1 MAKEFKCHTISGG
14 EQVVEGKALISPES
28 VCFYMVDFKTGVVK
42 EEGHALDGVSLK
54 DVILV
59 IPSGKGS
66 SVVQDEGLFGM
77 KENNAGPKAI
87 IVKTPDTV
95 LVAGA
100 IVMEYPLLD
109 RLNDDFYKLVKN
121 GDTVQV
127 NCKESV
133 VIVKK

>member
-1 MAKEFKCHTISGG
+1 MTKQFKCHTISGG
-14 EQVVEGKALISPES
+14 EQVVEGKALVSPES
-28 VCFYMVDFKTGVVK
+28 ICFYMVDYKTGVVK

-95 LVAGA
+95 LVAGC

-109 RLNDDFYKLVKN
+109 RLDDDFNKLVKD
-121 GDTVQV
+121 GDQIKVD
-127 NCKESV
+127 CKEGLITV
-133 VIVKK
+133 N

>member
-1 MAKEFKCHTISGG
+1 MIKEFKCHTIAGG
-14 EQVVEGKALISPES
+14 EQVVEGKALVSPES

-77 KENNAGPKAI
+77 QQNNAGPKAI

-95 LVAGA
+95 LVAGC
-100 IVMEYPLLD
+100 IVFDYPLLD
-109 RLNDDFYKLVKN
+109 RLDDDFNKLVKD
-121 GDTVQV
+121 GDQIKVDCKAGTITV
-127 NCKESV
+127 N
-133 VIVKK
+133 